1 MIQRRD
7 TQGLAGSRFRGFRL
21 RVCAGLSFPPPP
33 REARARAERRWLTR
47 RHVPGPRDGGRAAAC
62 ALPERRWPTR
72 RGRPQGCA
80 TSAVIASRALRD
92 TFWGH
97 PEMEG
102 ILRAQIAHGPRHT
115 PTCQQSEQHARK
127 TRCSGYFCEA
137 LPGVGPVGR
146 QGGRRSGIPSEG
158 IREAFLPLG
167 GVRRRFSAPMRRKIS
182 A

>member
-1 MIQRRD
+1 MPD
-7 TQGLAGSRFRGFRL
+7 PGFGGFAFPSAQAL
-21 RVCAGLSFPPPP
+21 HFPPAP
-33 REARARAERRWLTR
+33 RAARDRAEKRR
-47 RHVPGPRDGGRAAAC
+47 
-62 ALPERRWPTR
+62 PTR
-72 RGRPQGCA
+72 RRMPPGCA
-80 TSAVIASRALRD
+80 TPAVIASWALRD

-115 PTCQQSEQHARK
+115 PTCQQNEQHARK

-158 IREAFLPLG
+158 IREAFFRLG
-167 GVRRRFSAPMRRKIS
+167 GVRRRFTAQMRRKIS
-182 A
+182 AQETLAY

>member
-33 REARARAERRWLTR
+33 REARARAERRW
-47 RHVPGPRDGGRAAAC
+47 
-62 ALPERRWPTR
+62 PTR

-80 TSAVIASRALRD
+80 TSAVTASCALRD

-115 PTCQQSEQHARK
+115 PTCQQNEHFARK
-127 TRCSGYFCEA
+127 TRCSGYFCEV
-137 LPGVGPVGR
+137 LPGVGPAGR
-146 QGGRRSGIPSEG
+146 QGGRRCGIPSEG
-158 IREAFLPLG
+158 IREAFFRFR
-167 GVRRRFSAPMRRKIS
+167 GVRRRFSAQMRRKIS
-182 A
+182 VQETLAY